1 MENRKSNAAAGT
13 VHPEFLLEQL
23 VQLASMR
30 FQIGF
35 ARQAMRLLEPSDL
48 IAFEATDDGLQMLLQ
63 NEEALARPLALL
75 RDLHGENLVLR
86 PLKVRYLLLG
96 NRLHE
101 PVMILRVRTALRYRD
116 AVRNDLDTREA
127 TLLLAEHTRSGISV
141 LRAEAPLRRL
151 LGYGEALARLSGN
164 SARHWIW
171 FDRHA
176 PIDDPPGGFAA

>member
-1 MENRKSNAAAGT
+1 MENRKSDGAIGPVRSA
-13 VHPEFLLEQL
+13 FLMEQL

-48 IAFEATDDGLQMLLQ
+48 VAFEATEDGLRMLLQ
-63 NEEALARPLALL
+63 NEDAPARPLALL
-75 RDLHGENLVLR
+75 RDLHGDNLVLL
-86 PLKVRYLLLG
+86 PLKVRYLSLG

-101 PVMILRVRTALRYRD
+101 PIMILRVRTTLRHRD
-116 AVRNDLDTREA
+116 AVCHDLDSREA
-127 TLLLAEHTRSGISV
+127 TLLLEEHTRSGISV

-151 LGYGEALARLSGN
+151 LGYGQALAELSRN

-171 FDRHA
+171 FDHYA
-176 PIDDPPGGFAA
+176 PIGDPPGGFAA